1 MQDFRKL
8 KVWNRAHALSLE
20 LRRLVAGF
28 PSGYSELKEQITSA
42 AESIASNIVEG
53 AAASSKKEF
62 ARFLDFSIKSSVELE
77 YRLQLA
83 FDYALTAE
91 ATWERHTLEVV
102 EIRRMTFGLRKSVL
116 GGG

>member
-8 KVWNRAHALSLE
+8 EVWKRAHALSLAV
-20 LRRLVAGF
+20 RRLVAGF
-28 PSGYSELKEQITSA
+28 PPGHSELKEQLTTA

-62 ARFLDFSIKSSVELE
+62 ARFLEFSIKSSVELE

-83 FDYALTAE
+83 FDYELTAE
-91 ATWERHTLEVV
+91 ATWERDTKEVV
-102 EIRRMTFGLRKSVL
+102 EIRRMTFGLRKSVIR
-116 GGG
+116 GG

>member
-1 MQDFRKL
+1 M
-8 KVWNRAHALSLE
+8 
-20 LRRLVAGF
+20 VAGF
-28 PSGYSELKEQITSA
+28 PPGYSELKDQLTTA

-62 ARFLDFSIKSSVELE
+62 ARFLEFSIKSSVELE

-83 FDYALTAE
+83 FDYGLTGE
-91 ATWERHTLEVV
+91 DIWERHTGEVV